1 MKKIYPNKRAQENIN
16 WFITYHGAIKCE
28 KCGYAG
34 SATDFHHTLAGSKL
48 DPSDTMNWH
57 IQNNALDK
65 FISWVEITP
74 YAVLCANCHRELH
87 NNEWQL
93 KDIDVTIK
101 TRELE
106 QAKKRAA
113 RRQEHD

>member
-1 MKKIYPNKRAQENIN
+1 MH

-28 KCGYAG
+28 RCGYTG
-34 SATDFHHTLAGSKL
+34 SATDFHHTLPDSKT
-48 DPSDTMNWH
+48 SAYDTM
-57 IQNNALDK
+57 QNKMAGLPLDK

-74 YAVLCANCHRELH
+74 YAMLCANCHRELH
-87 NNEWQL
+87 NDEWQL
-93 KDIDVTIK
+93 EDIDITIK